1 MQPKER
7 NFEKLQPIT
16 YKELFII
23 CSGHKVGT
31 LCTYLP
37 QRRSRQGQKEI
48 FLTFLTLLH
57 WIWRHD
63 LKYMIMSSSRPPQ
76 HEATSAFDNWQP
88 LKVPVTEL
96 RLYHTRRESVRQF
109 GLFLVTRTIFVEK
122 TCWAGGAGWN
132 KEQHTTKYKK
142 VGNANLTWPRKSF
155 HHKLFQQ
162 IQTFEKNVSISGKS
176 SEMLIANKTLKQLVK
191 GVQVLKRIRAKL
203 HLSVCSQLLIFEI
216 LLEMF
221 KMFLKTRMVLL
232 KLIIA

>member
-1 MQPKER
+1 MP
-7 NFEKLQPIT
+7 
-16 YKELFII
+16 
-23 CSGHKVGT
+23 
-31 LCTYLP
+31 
-37 QRRSRQGQKEI
+37 SRP
-48 FLTFLTLLH
+48 FFWSFASNALDSNSLLH

-162 IQTFEKNVSISGKS
+162 IQTFEKKCINFRKI
-176 SEMLIANKTLKQLVK
+176 IRNAN
-191 GVQVLKRIRAKL
+191 
-203 HLSVCSQLLIFEI
+203 S
-216 LLEMF
+216 
-221 KMFLKTRMVLL
+221 
-232 KLIIA
+232 